1 MHCSSLSLA
10 RKILFDIGIS
20 GAGHAGLAAA
30 ISFAKSGFT
39 VVLIDPQDRSKS
51 SPTYQT
57 GYDHL
62 ERTTAYLNQAVEFFD
77 WIDVWDFLKP
87 EACPLKHLRIV
98 NQQTIGQAKL
108 GSSQTTFSAR
118 EVGHNQFGFNVPL
131 KESLLALKKAAE
143 RQAGIEWRLGYKL
156 TDFNQRADCTEL
168 YLSNGQVV
176 RTKLLVGADGSQS
189 GVRRFASIPTVKKQT
204 GQIILTFNITH
215 EKPHAN
221 FSTEIYSSGGPFTLI
236 PLRRLG
242 EENRSAVVWM
252 QTRHDAELLLRLT
265 PDAFLKQLQHR
276 TMEILGEVISCSAIG
291 KKEVTIEL
299 AKKMKSGR
307 AVLIGEAAH
316 SIPPIGAQGF
326 NLSVQEISTLT
337 KLALDYREHLG
348 CPEMV
353 QKYEALALPRSFA
366 RCGGVGLL
374 NLVAQSKNPA
384 SQIGRELGLTLLRRS
399 PTLRQSVMQLGLF
412 GATKTIF
419 N

>member
-1 MHCSSLSLA
+1 M
-10 RKILFDIGIS
+10 
-20 GAGHAGLAAA
+20 
-30 ISFAKSGFT
+30 
-39 VVLIDPQDRSKS
+39 VLIDPQDRSKS
-51 SPTYQT
+51 SQMYQN
-57 GYDHL
+57 GYNHS
-62 ERTTAYLNQAVEFFD
+62 ERTTAYLNQAVEFLD
-77 WIDVWDFLKP
+77 SIDVWDFLKA

-98 NQQTIGQAKL
+98 NKQTSWPSKMGPSETI
-108 GSSQTTFSAR
+108 FSAN

-131 KESLLALKKAAE
+131 KDSLRALKKAAE
-143 RQAGIEWRLGYKL
+143 QQAGIEWKLGYKL
-156 TDFNQRADCTEL
+156 TDFSQRADCAEL

-176 RTKLLVGADGSQS
+176 RAKLLLGADGSQS
-189 GVRRFASIPTVKKQT
+189 GVRRVASISSVKKQT
-204 GQIILTFNITH
+204 NQIVLTFNITH

-236 PLRRLG
+236 PLRSSG
-242 EENRSAVVWM
+242 EENRTAVVWM

-265 PDAFLKQLQHR
+265 PDAFLKKLQHQ
-276 TMEILGEVISCSAIG
+276 TMDILGEVISCSAIG
-291 KKEVTIEL
+291 KKEVTIEI

-337 KLALDYREHLG
+337 ELSLDYKNRIG

-353 QKYEALALPRSFA
+353 QKYEALALPRSLA

-374 NLVAQSKNPA
+374 NLVAQSSNPA
-384 SQIGRELGLTLLRRS
+384 LQIGRELSLTLLRRS
-399 PTLRQSVMQLGLF
+399 PTIRQAVMQLGLF